1 MQVVPYLYF
10 NGNAD
15 EALKFYVQA
24 LEAAPPQVM
33 RYKDQPPPD
42 MPAEFLDKIMHAEM
56 IVEGGMFYVSDA
68 VGPNQV
74 SPGNNVQINLNVD
87 SEVQLRWVYDH
98 LSDGA
103 RINMELQDTFWGAK
117 FAMLTDRFGVS
128 WSLNYQK
135 PQS

>member
-42 MPAEFLDKIMHAEM
+42 MPAEFWDKIMHAEM

-74 SPGNNVQINLNVD
+74 SLGNNVQINLNVD